1 MLPSRMNRILVG
13 GHAQHQ
19 EGVIETL
26 HQQGVLHLE
35 DYHDPT
41 GTTRIGTPL
50 EAGDRA
56 SEALVAVRGLLKAL
70 GTEHAIPSSETA
82 GEPRSTLQSA
92 EAHTG
97 PALQRAG
104 QVRARLVALDAEEQ
118 ALEAIRGLPVDL
130 GLARSLTSVRVA
142 VGTARADPTEAF
154 RKSGVVHDIHAVPL
168 GTSFAVAA
176 VVAAKDGPI
185 ADRLLADAGFTATLA
200 TGAGTPAQRLAGLAA
215 ERAELRRELEAAEA
229 EVAGLRASWGPRL
242 ARLEAELAA
251 EVERTQAP
259 LRFGVTDHT
268 FHIEGWVPRAELGR
282 VRQALAA
289 RFGDSLYFEDL
300 GDVPAHGGHG
310 HEATAT
316 STMGPAGHDD
326 AAAHHEEG
334 EHHSDP
340 ASEPPVHLENPKPAR
355 PYQYLLGLLGRPR
368 YKEVDPTKL
377 MLVFF
382 PLFFGLMVGDLAVG
396 ILIMLVGAFLIK
408 NKVFGIGGPAIGK
421 SIMAGGFMSA
431 LVGLFVFGEAL
442 GIHFVVDAH
451 AASQGELSWENIL
464 GLHLPDHGF
473 LFKTGGGHEALETAL
488 EGNLTTHAGEATG
501 LAGILTPHTDT
512 HLSLAGIVNL
522 GYYSKVHDTMALL
535 VWAMLIGLVHV
546 ILGLLIGVRNVYVQH
561 GAKLAVQEKVAWLTL
576 MAGGGAAVLAWGGIL
591 GYLGLGVAVASVVL
605 LYMGAAH
612 VIGVGFIALLEIP
625 GLAGNILS
633 YTRLA
638 AIGASKAG
646 MAIAFANI
654 AFGVVGGGTTEA
666 PNTASVVGW
675 VVYLLSFSLILV
687 LSIIAGTLQSL
698 RLQFVEF
705 FSKFFA
711 GGGRAYLP
719 FGRRAA

>member
-1 MLPSRMNRILVG
+1 MAMLPSRMNCLLVG
-13 GHAQHQ
+13 GHLQHQ
-19 EGVIETL
+19 EGVIQLL
-26 HQQGVLHLE
+26 HAEGVLHLE

-41 GTTRIGTPL
+41 HTTRIGTPL
-50 EAGDRA
+50 EAGDKA
-56 SEALVAVRGLLKAL
+56 SERLVAVRGLLKAL
-70 GTEHAIPSSETA
+70 GAEDATPASAPA
-82 GEPRSTLQSA
+82 GEPGATLESA
-92 EAHTG
+92 EAHAG
-97 PALQRAG
+97 PSLQRAG
-104 QVRARLVALDAEEQ
+104 QVRARLAALDGEEQ
-118 ALEAIRGLPVDL
+118 ALQAIRGLAVDL
-130 GLARSLTSVRVA
+130 GLAQGLTSVRVL
-142 VGTARADPTEAF
+142 VGTARADPTAAF
-154 RKSGVVHDIHAVPL
+154 RASGIVHEVEAVPSSA
-168 GTSFAVAA
+168 GFAVAA
-176 VVAAKDGPI
+176 VVAAKDGPL
-185 ADRLLADAGFTATLA
+185 AERLLSEAGFAPTTA
-200 TGAGTPAQRLAGLAA
+200 TGAGTPAQRLAALAG
-215 ERAELRRELEAAEA
+215 ERAQLQSELAAAEA
-229 EVAGLRASWGPRL
+229 EVAGLRGTWGPRL
-242 ARLEAELAA
+242 ARLERELAA

-268 FHIEGWVPRAELGR
+268 FHIEGWVPRGDLPR
-282 VRQALAA
+282 VQAALQQ
-289 RFGDSLYFEDL
+289 RFGDSLYFHDL
-300 GDVPAHGGHG
+300 GDAPADGHAHHGS
-310 HEATAT
+310 TAT
-316 STMGPAGHDD
+316 STMGPAGHDE
-326 AAAHHEEG
+326 AAEHHDGG

-340 ASEPPVHLENPKPAR
+340 ATEPPIHLENPKPAR

-368 YKEVDPTKL
+368 YKEIDPTKL

-396 ILIMLVGAFLIK
+396 ILIMLVGAFLVN
-408 NKVFGIGGPAIGK
+408 NKVFGIGGPAVGK
-421 SIMAGGFMSA
+421 AIMAGGLMSA

-451 AASQGELSWENIL
+451 AASEGELSWEGIL

-473 LFKTGGGHEALETAL
+473 LFKTGGGAHELV
-488 EGNLTTHAGEATG
+488 EGAVGNITTHAEEASG
-501 LAGILTPHTDT
+501 LGGILAPHSDT

-546 ILGLLIGVRNVYVQH
+546 VLGLFLGVRNVYAQH
-561 GAKLAVQEKVAWLTL
+561 GLKLAIQEKVAWLTL
-576 MAGGGAAVLAWGGIL
+576 MAGGAAAILAWGTGL

-646 MAIAFANI
+646 MAIAFASI
-654 AFGVVGGGTTEA
+654 SFEVIGGGDVH
-666 PNTASVVGW
+666 SVAGW
-675 VVYLLSFSLILV
+675 VFYILSFSLILV

-711 GGGRAYLP
+711 GGGRAYVP